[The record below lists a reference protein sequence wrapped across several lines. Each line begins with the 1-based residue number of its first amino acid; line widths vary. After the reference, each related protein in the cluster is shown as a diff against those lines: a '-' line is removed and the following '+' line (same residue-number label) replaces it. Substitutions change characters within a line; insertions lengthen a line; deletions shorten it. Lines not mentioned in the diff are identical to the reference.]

1 LKKAREMKSLNVR
14 TSAEELEAYARQ
26 SKKERKVFEKEMRS
40 KDCPEVKKKFNF
52 SNWVRWKLLKG
63 VDNA

>member
-1 LKKAREMKSLNVR
+1 MKSLNVR
-14 TSAEELEAYARQ
+14 TSLEELEAYLVQ
-26 SKKERKVFEKEMRS
+26 SRKERKVFEKEMRS

-52 SNWVRWKLLKG
+52 SNWVRWKLLRG